1 MRPLRLIPRKTEIVF
16 IAFRR
21 WAFGASLVGVL
32 AALALFAVKGLN
44 YGIDFR
50 GGIMIEVRLEGP
62 AALGRMRAALGG
74 LGLGEVALQEFG
86 EPTDVLIRVQR
97 QEGGEAAQQ
106 RAVAVVK
113 EALAGEVGGRI
124 DYRRVE
130 FVGPKVSRE
139 LVLAGTIA
147 VLAAVVAMLVYIWFR
162 FEWQFSIGAV
172 LALVHDVA
180 LTIGM
185 FSLTGLEFNL
195 SIIAA
200 ILTIVGYSMNDTV
213 VVYDRV
219 RENLRKYKAMD
230 LGPLLDLSINETLA
244 RTTMTSLT
252 TLLALFSLYLFG
264 GEVIAGFTLAMIWG
278 VVVGT
283 YSSIFVAAPL
293 LLYVNPRRA
302 AVPARA
308 AGAAGEGER
317 TGAGGP

>member
-1 MRPLRLIPRKTEIVF
+1 MWPLRLIPAKTEI
-16 IAFRR
+16 AFVAYRR
-21 WAFGASLVGVL
+21 WAFAASLVGVL
-32 AALALFAVKGLN
+32 GVLVVFALNGLN

-50 GGIMIEVRLEGP
+50 GGIMIEVRLEAP
-62 AALGRMRAALGG
+62 ADLGRMRAALGG

-113 EALAGEVGGRI
+113 EALASGIGGRT

-139 LVLAGTIA
+139 LVLAGATA
-147 VLAAVVAMLVYIWFR
+147 VLAAIAAMLVYVWFR

-172 LALVHDVA
+172 MALVHDVV

-185 FSLTGLEFNL
+185 FSITGLEFNL

-200 ILTIVGYSMNDTV
+200 ILAIVGYSMNDTV

-219 RENLRKYKAMD
+219 RENLRKYKAME
-230 LGPLLDLSINETLA
+230 LGSLLDLSINDTLS

-252 TLLALFSLYLFG
+252 TLLALFSLYFFG

-283 YSSIFVAAPL
+283 YSSIFVAVPL
-293 LLYVNPRRA
+293 LLYLNPRRA
-302 AVPARA
+302 ARA
-308 AGAAGEGER
+308 VEAAKAAGEEEK
-317 TGAGGP
+317 TGAGGR